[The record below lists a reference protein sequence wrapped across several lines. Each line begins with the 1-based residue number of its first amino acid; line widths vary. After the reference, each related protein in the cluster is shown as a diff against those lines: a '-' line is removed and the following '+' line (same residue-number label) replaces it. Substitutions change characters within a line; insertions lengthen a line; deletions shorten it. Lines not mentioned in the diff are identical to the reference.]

1 MTTVSKLPF
10 PTVHSLDS
18 VHSADVVISMA
29 EPSYSVVENS
39 GEVQVCVELEEG
51 GLEGVN
57 AVVQI
62 TTQPG
67 TASESSETHSL
78 PSSLPAVQLLV
89 SVPYLSCCS

>member
-1 MTTVSKLPF
+1 M
-10 PTVHSLDS
+10 
-18 VHSADVVISMA
+18 AD
-29 EPSYSVVENS
+29 PSYSVVENS

>member
-1 MTTVSKLPF
+1 
-10 PTVHSLDS
+10 
-18 VHSADVVISMA
+18 MA

-67 TASESSETHSL
+67 TASESGETHSL
-78 PSSLPAVQLLV
+78 PSSLPAVQLLM